1 MSGKG
6 FLMAVSD
13 SELTTVEIFTDG
25 ACTGNP
31 GPGGYGTILKSG
43 DKIVELS
50 AGYRRTT
57 NNRMELLAVIS
68 GLQKLRFRCKVTLY
82 TDSKYVANGIDLGW
96 AKKWRANGWRKAT
109 GEPALNPDLWAVL
122 LDLCG
127 QHDIK
132 FVWVKGHAGHPEN
145 ERCDQLSV
153 AAAHGQNL
161 LRDEIYEELA
171 KR

>member
-1 MSGKG
+1 MR
-6 FLMAVSD
+6 AD
-13 SELTTVEIFTDG
+13 E
-25 ACTGNP
+25 P
-31 GPGGYGTILKSG
+31 GPGRWAVVLCLG
-43 DKIVELS
+43 DTENER
-50 AGYRRTT
+50 AGCDPWTT

-82 TDSKYVANGIDLGW
+82 TDSKYVANGIDQGW